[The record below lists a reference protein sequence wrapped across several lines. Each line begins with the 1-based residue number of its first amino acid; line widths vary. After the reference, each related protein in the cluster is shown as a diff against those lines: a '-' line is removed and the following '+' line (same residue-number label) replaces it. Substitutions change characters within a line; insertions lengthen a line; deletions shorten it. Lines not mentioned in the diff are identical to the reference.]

1 MNRPI
6 STRTHG
12 MIDYAWATTAGALPA
27 MMNGATATSRLVRQA
42 GTAGGLNA
50 MMTNYEAGIMRV
62 MPMKG
67 HLAIDFVMSAT
78 LMMSPFFLPRS
89 ERRYAAVPVLLGVVG
104 FLASILTETTSPNE
118 RVEGFT
124 PSRELSEA
132 VADPDI
138 ARTFHPRS
146 HFPSSMSL

>member
-12 MIDYAWATTAGALPA
+12 MIDYAWATTAGALTA
-27 MMNGATATSRLVRQA
+27 MMSGATATVHLVRQA
-42 GTAGGLNA
+42 ATVAGLNA
-50 MMTNYEAGIMRV
+50 MMTNYEAGIARV

-67 HLAIDFVMSAT
+67 HLAIDFVMSTT

-104 FLASILTETTSPNE
+104 FLSSIFTETESPHE

-132 VADPDI
+132 VADPDVT
-138 ARTFHPRS
+138 RTFHRRS

>member
-12 MIDYAWATTAGALPA
+12 MFDYAWATTAGALPA
-27 MMNGATATSRLVRQA
+27 MMHGATATAHLVRQA
-42 GTAGGLNA
+42 ATAAGLNA

-62 MPMKG
+62 IPMKG
-67 HLAIDFVMSAT
+67 HLAIDFVMCSA
-78 LMMSPFFLPRS
+78 LVMSPFFLPRS
-89 ERRYAAVPVLLGVVG
+89 ERRYAAVPVLLGIVG
-104 FLASILTETTSPNE
+104 FLASIFTETTSPNE

-132 VADPDI
+132 VADPDVV
-138 ARTFHPRS
+138 RMPHFRS
-146 HFPSSMSL
+146 HVE

>member
-12 MIDYAWATTAGALPA
+12 MIDYAWATTAGALPR
-27 MMNGATATSRLVRQA
+27 MMNGATATARLVRRA
-42 GTAGGLNA
+42 GTAAGFNA
-50 MMTNYEAGIMRV
+50 MITNYEAGLIRV

-89 ERRYAAVPVLLGVVG
+89 ERRYAAVPVLLGAVG
-104 FLASILTETTSPNE
+104 FLAGILTEATSPNE
-118 RVEGFT
+118 RVVEGFT
-124 PSRELSEA
+124 RSRELSEA
-132 VADPDI
+132 VADPDV
-138 ARTFHPRS
+138 ARPPHLR
-146 HFPSSMSL
+146 

>member
-1 MNRPI
+1 MDRPI

-12 MIDYAWATTAGALPA
+12 TIDYAWVTTAGTLST
-27 MMNGATATSRLVRQA
+27 MMNGATATARLVRQA
-42 GTAGGLNA
+42 GAAAGFNA

-67 HLAIDFVMSAT
+67 HLAIDFVMCSA
-78 LMMSPFFLPRS
+78 LVMSPFFLPRS
-89 ERRYAAVPVLLGVVG
+89 ERRYAAVPVLLGIVG
-104 FLASILTETTSPNE
+104 FLASIFTETTSPNE

-132 VADPDI
+132 VADPDVV
-138 ARTFHPRS
+138 RMPHLRS
-146 HFPSSMSL
+146 HVE

>member
-27 MMNGATATSRLVRQA
+27 MMNGATATAHLVRQA
-42 GTAGGLNA
+42 GTVAGLNTI
-50 MMTNYEAGIMRV
+50 MTNYEAGILRI

-67 HLAIDFVMSAT
+67 HLAIDFVLCAT

-89 ERRYAAVPVLLGVVG
+89 ERRYTVVPVLLGAVG
-104 FLASILTETTSPNE
+104 FLVSILTETISPNE
-118 RVEGFT
+118 RVEGFI
-124 PSRELSEA
+124 PSRDLSEA

-138 ARTFHPRS
+138 ARTPHLRS
-146 HFPSSMSL
+146 HPA